1 MLAKGL
7 YELGR
12 GGERAAP
19 WRLPEARKVVGIGAS
34 GSSGSHRLDFTP
46 HVGSDC
52 ARLSSWCLLSW
63 EGHTSQPDTT
73 PRVASGCAFDCL
85 PGVVSPGMAIN
96 LVWKGHQSL
105 RNSDH
110 LNIVNGRDRLTLVVE
125 IESYSD
131 RIKPESEAGPSKL
144 DPLKLKMD
152 ERFFPPEL
160 WSAYFGAEEENR
172 AAAALAAKKSGSA
185 RRVIDELGVSRC
197 HTYK

>member
-1 MLAKGL
+1 
-7 YELGR
+7 
-12 GGERAAP
+12 
-19 WRLPEARKVVGIGAS
+19 
-34 GSSGSHRLDFTP
+34 
-46 HVGSDC
+46 
-52 ARLSSWCLLSW
+52 
-63 EGHTSQPDTT
+63 
-73 PRVASGCAFDCL
+73 
-85 PGVVSPGMAIN
+85 MAIN

-131 RIKPESEAGPSKL
+131 RIKPESEAGPS
-144 DPLKLKMD
+144 KMD